1 VKVTILKY
9 NAGNATSVFYALKR
23 LGTTASITDDAE
35 ELSSADKVI
44 FPGVGEASSA
54 MRYLRARK
62 LDEAVKSLR
71 QPVLG
76 ICLGMQLMCS
86 FSDENETACLG
97 MFPYRVRRFE
107 SNQGLKVPHT
117 GWNTIDS
124 RATSR
129 LFKGINGAPHMYFVH
144 GYHVDAGEDAT
155 AVCEYGGGFAA
166 AIEHENFYA
175 VQFHP
180 ERSAAAGEKVL
191 TNFLEI

>member
-1 VKVTILKY
+1 MKVAIVKY
-9 NAGNATSVFYALKR
+9 NAGNATSVFFALKR
-23 LGTTASITDDAE
+23 LGATASITDNAE

-54 MRYLRARK
+54 MRYLRERNLEKA
-62 LDEAVKSLR
+62 LKSLR
-71 QPVLG
+71 QPMLG

-86 FSDENETACLG
+86 YSDENDTPCLG

-107 SNQGLKVPHT
+107 NSNGLKVPHT
-117 GWNTIDS
+117 GWNTIAPLARS
-124 RATSR
+124 Q
-129 LFKGINGAPHMYFVH
+129 LFRGVNGKPHMYFVH
-144 GYHVDAGEDAT
+144 GYHVDAGEGAT

-166 AIEHENFYA
+166 AIEHENLYA

-191 TNFLEI
+191 TNFLEL